1 MENKEYDIL
10 QTMHGSY
17 KTILSRKYIMTRKP
31 WVPDDPKVIKSH
43 IPGTIVEIRV
53 KEGDK
58 VKAGDIMILF
68 RAMKMNN
75 NIKAKEDGVIKKVLV
90 KEGENIPS
98 HTAMIEME

>member
-10 QTMHGSY
+10 DTMHGSY
-17 KTILSRKYIMTRKP
+17 KTTLSKKYVTTRKP

-43 IPGTIVEIRV
+43 IPGTVVEIRV

-58 VKAGDIMILF
+58 VKAGDIMIVF
-68 RAMKMNN
+68 RAMKMHN
-75 NIKAKEDGVIKKVLV
+75 NIKAKEDGIIKSVLV

-98 HTAMIEME
+98 QTAMIEMK